1 MKKRTTV
8 SLLLISILYNMI
20 FIPDFRPDNVS
31 AYNKTGIETEQ
42 SITDATAY
50 ISDFLKWLPGWQS
63 KSSVSTGNLILTP
76 GSDESCMNFS
86 WYSKT
91 IGSPAVQIS
100 TDSAFMENTIIRGT
114 ATSISRSNGTTA
126 YRAANHV
133 NAKNYLQP
141 GKTYYYRYT
150 NTLDSTIVVWS
161 RIYTFSTPDSSSVTA
176 ILTGDPQ
183 IGASGNITS
192 DTYNWSRTLQQAVQT
207 APSASFLL
215 SAGDQINHKTDY
227 DPDCIRESEYAG
239 FLYPE
244 QLRSLPVAAAI
255 GNHETKGC
263 DYQYHFNTP
272 NSDNNYGTTPSG
284 CDYYFSRG
292 NVLFIVLNSNSR
304 KMSAHRK
311 LMKKAITSHPDAVW
325 RIVMMHHDIYGSGI
339 EHSNRTSAN
348 LRTIFAPLMDEY
360 NIDLVFSGH
369 DHSYARSY
377 PMLDGTALCYSGNTL
392 TNPIGTTYISLG
404 TSSGSK
410 IYGLANPKQ
419 YYITERSNNPI
430 PTFSVLKATGNTL
443 SLKTYNQNGN
453 RYANDFTI
461 RKKKKKS
468 NPLTAVKKAKKVHKQ
483 NYTKSSYIKL
493 KSALKNFENLFH
505 ITKTDKGAEKIEK
518 YFRTAKDPLSYYGY
532 AAGTTD
538 ALPAKFSTLLDKT
551 RLHPITVTPSAFT
564 NAYNKVAK
572 ARKKLV
578 KTKLQIKKGKKIL
591 KNGTKLT
598 LKKGKKIRLKI
609 TTAPARYKVS
619 FTSHSKKYVSIS
631 NKRVIRAK
639 KKGTAS
645 VTIRFQNRTIK
656 LKICVR

>member
-31 AYNKTGIETEQ
+31 AYSKTGIETEQ

-133 NAKNYLQP
+133 SAKNYLQP

-244 QLRSLPVAAAI
+244 QLRYIPDGEDEALRQAGFCGHYSRPAA
-255 GNHETKGC
+255 E
-263 DYQYHFNTP
+263 
-272 NSDNNYGTTPSG
+272 
-284 CDYYFSRG
+284 
-292 NVLFIVLNSNSR
+292 
-304 KMSAHRK
+304 
-311 LMKKAITSHPDAVW
+311 
-325 RIVMMHHDIYGSGI
+325 
-339 EHSNRTSAN
+339 
-348 LRTIFAPLMDEY
+348 
-360 NIDLVFSGH
+360 
-369 DHSYARSY
+369 
-377 PMLDGTALCYSGNTL
+377 DG
-392 TNPIGTTYISLG
+392 
-404 TSSGSK
+404 
-410 IYGLANPKQ
+410 
-419 YYITERSNNPI
+419 
-430 PTFSVLKATGNTL
+430 
-443 SLKTYNQNGN
+443 
-453 RYANDFTI
+453 
-461 RKKKKKS
+461 
-468 NPLTAVKKAKKVHKQ
+468 
-483 NYTKSSYIKL
+483 
-493 KSALKNFENLFH
+493 
-505 ITKTDKGAEKIEK
+505 
-518 YFRTAKDPLSYYGY
+518 
-532 AAGTTD
+532 
-538 ALPAKFSTLLDKT
+538 LL
-551 RLHPITVTPSAFT
+551 
-564 NAYNKVAK
+564 
-572 ARKKLV
+572 
-578 KTKLQIKKGKKIL
+578 
-591 KNGTKLT
+591 
-598 LKKGKKIRLKI
+598 
-609 TTAPARYKVS
+609 
-619 FTSHSKKYVSIS
+619 
-631 NKRVIRAK
+631 
-639 KKGTAS
+639 
-645 VTIRFQNRTIK
+645 
-656 LKICVR
+656 

>member
-1 MKKRTTV
+1 
-8 SLLLISILYNMI
+8 
-20 FIPDFRPDNVS
+20 
-31 AYNKTGIETEQ
+31 
-42 SITDATAY
+42 
-50 ISDFLKWLPGWQS
+50 
-63 KSSVSTGNLILTP
+63 
-76 GSDESCMNFS
+76 
-86 WYSKT
+86 
-91 IGSPAVQIS
+91 
-100 TDSAFMENTIIRGT
+100 
-114 ATSISRSNGTTA
+114 
-126 YRAANHV
+126 
-133 NAKNYLQP
+133 
-141 GKTYYYRYT
+141 
-150 NTLDSTIVVWS
+150 
-161 RIYTFSTPDSSSVTA
+161 
-176 ILTGDPQ
+176 
-183 IGASGNITS
+183 
-192 DTYNWSRTLQQAVQT
+192 
-207 APSASFLL
+207 
-215 SAGDQINHKTDY
+215 
-227 DPDCIRESEYAG
+227 
-239 FLYPE
+239 
-244 QLRSLPVAAAI
+244 
-255 GNHETKGC
+255 
-263 DYQYHFNTP
+263 
-272 NSDNNYGTTPSG
+272 
-284 CDYYFSRG
+284 
-292 NVLFIVLNSNSR
+292 
-304 KMSAHRK
+304 
-311 LMKKAITSHPDAVW
+311 
-325 RIVMMHHDIYGSGI
+325 MMHHDIYGSGI

-419 YYITERSNNPI
+419 YYVAERSNNPI

-532 AAGTTD
+532 AAGTSD

-564 NAYNKVAK
+564 KAYNKVAK

-578 KTKLQIKKGKKIL
+578 KTKLRIKKSKKIL

-598 LKKGKKIRLKI
+598 LKKGKKFRLKI
-609 TTAPARYKVS
+609 TATPARYKVCFIS
-619 FTSHSKKYVSIS
+619 RPKKYVSIS
-631 NKRVIRAK
+631 KKGVIRAK
-639 KKGTAS
+639 KKGSAS
-645 VTIRFQNRTIK
+645 VSIRFQNRTIK